1 MSENQSENGN
11 KYYQVLKE
19 LNGEWRSISDIKK
32 KIHMNEQ
39 NLRKILK
46 HFEDIQVIKT
56 LKKLS
61 NEEQKEVAD
70 RVKRIIRSNEN
81 YYQINQKGQD
91 KLEKFDEACLDSDT
105 KKMFNFGLKWK
116 KSIN

>member
-1 MSENQSENGN
+1 MSEIQSEKGN
-11 KYYQVLKE
+11 KYYQILKE
-19 LNGEWRSISDIKK
+19 LNGEWKNIPDIKK
-32 KIHMNEQ
+32 KIPMNEQ

-46 HFEDIQVIKT
+46 HFEDIQVIKS

-61 NEEQKEVAD
+61 KEEQKEVED
-70 RVKRIIRSNEN
+70 RIKRDIRSNEN

-91 KLEKFDEACLDSDT
+91 KLEKFDEACLDADT
-105 KKMFNFGLKWK
+105 KNIFNFGLKWK